1 MTKEQAK
8 SELMQIYMSLSEE
21 KKQALDVLMAQAD
34 GEYDDAKYHEEHGE
48 VVVDKAVW
56 EDAKKSL
63 EPCGDA
69 ISREELLKAIDTWDR
84 FGVDDTNS
92 LFRLD
97 NLSLPHY
104 VAYIHYDDV
113 VKCIKGM
120 PSVAIPP
127 DHDGCKD
134 CKYETY
140 PNYDYPCCECKQ
152 NYKDMWEMEKPTD
165 TITMTRE
172 EFSEKLMEH
181 YRQGRADEK
190 AYQNGEI
197 MQSFNPD

>member
-1 MTKEQAK
+1 MTNEQAK

-34 GEYDDAKYHEEHGE
+34 GEYIDRKALDECKELMTDINGE
-48 VVVDKAVW
+48 TVYAVRM
-56 EDAKKSL
+56 EDIRQL
-63 EPCGDA
+63 
-69 ISREELLKAIDTWDR
+69 
-84 FGVDDTNS
+84 
-92 LFRLD
+92 
-97 NLSLPHY
+97 
-104 VAYIHYDDV
+104 
-113 VKCIKGM
+113 
-120 PSVAIPP
+120 PSVDIPP
-127 DHDGCKD
+127 EHDGCKD
-134 CKYETY
+134 CKHELKS
-140 PNYDYPCCECKQ
+140 DGEYPCSYCKQ